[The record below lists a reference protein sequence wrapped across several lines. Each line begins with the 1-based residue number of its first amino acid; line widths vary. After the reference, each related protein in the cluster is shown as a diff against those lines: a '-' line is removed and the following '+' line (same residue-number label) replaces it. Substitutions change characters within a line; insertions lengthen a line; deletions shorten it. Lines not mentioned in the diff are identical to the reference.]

1 MARDHEQHP
10 TPIRHP
16 GASQTGRIDVEAIEH
31 LQAEVEARARRY
43 FVALLARLAQWIG
56 VPSLAALGGY
66 GFASSA
72 QPDQPQHRE
81 QPASGPEP
89 QPEPRPQPHALECTP
104 AEREQLL
111 EAEQRASRDAR
122 AAVDAMH
129 AMRDACRDQ
138 RETP

>member
-1 MARDHEQHP
+1 VARDHEQTP
-10 TPIRHP
+10 TPIRP
-16 GASQTGRIDVEAIEH
+16 PAASQTGMTLDE
-31 LQAEVEARARRY
+31 LQAEVARRVRAAVLVWLGRIGQW
-43 FVALLARLAQWIG
+43 VAGLSIG
-56 VPSLAALGGY
+56 AGGTY
-66 GFASSA
+66 YATRS
-72 QPDQPQHRE
+72 DEPQHRE

-129 AMRDACRDQ
+129 AMRDACLDQ
-138 RETP
+138 RDPTP

>member
-1 MARDHEQHP
+1 MTLDE
-10 TPIRHP
+10 
-16 GASQTGRIDVEAIEH
+16 
-31 LQAEVEARARRY
+31 LQAEVARARRIVSWIMAAARGLGLTSLGA
-43 FVALLARLAQWIG
+43 FGTFLA
-56 VPSLAALGGY
+56 VGGRPADE
-66 GFASSA
+66 GA
-72 QPDQPQHRE
+72 PQHRE

-89 QPEPRPQPHALECTP
+89 QPEPRPQPRTHALECTP